1 MILKETRINT
11 TSLLPS
17 STKSALLNYLKLFM
31 YAKRHMVMVKVFF
44 GFFLYFLIGILDN
57 FIQTGTCWSY
67 VWPETLRDSSR
78 GWFPE
83 ERRKQSSTASSCSS
97 YWPACMW
104 HNPTYK
110 MSSGPR
116 GCRSLM
122 GLENI
127 KKNSG
132 IWFQRKHPAG
142 NTLQPWHLW
151 ICRLRL
157 QVNIWVTSDDRDG
170 WQ

>member
-1 MILKETRINT
+1 
-11 TSLLPS
+11 
-17 STKSALLNYLKLFM
+17 
-31 YAKRHMVMVKVFF
+31 MVKIDF
-44 GFFLYFLIGILDN
+44 FFLYFLIGIFGN
-57 FIQTGTCWSY
+57 FIYTSTWWSY

-83 ERRKQSSTASSCSS
+83 EWRKRSSTASSCSS

-127 KKNSG
+127 IKNKKKSG
-132 IWFQRKHPAG
+132 VWYQRKHPAVLY
-142 NTLQPWHLW
+142 TAALTSLDLQIKITGEHLG
-151 ICRLRL
+151 
-157 QVNIWVTSDDRDG
+157 NIWWQEWITVVTNCVSDAVNTMLLRCKKT
-170 WQ
+170 